1 MLARRIL
8 PCLDVHEGRVV
19 KGIRFENLT
28 DEGDPVEAA
37 AAYDAEEADELC
49 LLDITATWEQR
60 GVAIETVARVAEVLT
75 IPFTVGGGVRSLE
88 DMDRL
93 LRAGADKVSIN
104 SAAVRNP
111 GLLREASR
119 RFGTQCVVL
128 AVDARRR
135 EDGGFEVVVAGGREP
150 TGRDAVSWA
159 RRAEELGAGEILLT
173 SMDRDGTADGYDIE
187 QVDAVARAVSIPVIA
202 SGGAGSP
209 AHLFEVFDR
218 TGASAALAASIFHRR
233 IHTLAE
239 TKEFLAARG
248 IPIRPPSPV
257 LSAA

>member
-60 GVAIETVARVAEVLT
+60 GVAIETVSRVAEVLT
-75 IPFTVGGGVRSLE
+75 IPFTVGGGVRSLD

-104 SAAVRNP
+104 SAAFRNP

-150 TGRDAVSWA
+150 TGREAVSWA

-173 SMDRDGTADGYDIE
+173 SMDRDGTKLGFDLE
-187 QVDAVARAVSIPVIA
+187 LTKAVCSAITVPVIA
-202 SGGAGSP
+202 SGGVGSLS
-209 AHLFEVFDR
+209 HLADGIEFGQADAV
-218 TGASAALAASIFHRR
+218 LAASIFHFGEYT
-233 IHTLAE
+233 IAQAKAHM
-239 TKEFLAARG
+239 KSRG
-248 IPIRPPSPV
+248 IEVCEIIDEN
-257 LSAA
+257 